1 MNNSLIRAVEQLV
14 TPARRVLLIAHI
26 SPDGD
31 AVGSL
36 LAMGSLLRNQGKEV
50 VLACEDPAPDSVA
63 WLPGVSE
70 IAPQAE
76 GSFDLVI
83 ALDCGDRSRMGSV
96 YEDRFSTVP
105 LLNLDHHITNTQF
118 GTLNWVDPSCV
129 ATSQIV
135 LYLAQA
141 LRWHLTE
148 PVAVCLLAGIVTD
161 TRSFRTSSVDSATLR
176 AALKLMK
183 AGASLSEVA
192 RQSVDSQPLA
202 KVRLYADAVNG
213 LQLEDGILW
222 ARVTRAMRR
231 RWAISENGTSGL
243 SNYLAGVREAQVIV
257 VFAEQDD
264 GMIDVGFRSAPGYDV
279 SQVATQLGGGGH
291 PQASGCV
298 LAGDLERV
306 QEQVLDL
313 VRRSLAEQRTARV
326 SRALA
331 SGSDA

>member
-14 TPARRVLLIAHI
+14 TPARRVLSIAHI

-31 AVGSL
+31 AIGSL

-50 VLACEDPAPDSVA
+50 VLACENPAPDSVA

-141 LRWHLTE
+141 LCWHLTE
-148 PVAVCLLAGIVTD
+148 RVAVCLLAGIVTD
-161 TRSFRTSSVDSATLR
+161 TRSFRTSNVDSATLH
-176 AALKLMK
+176 AALQLMK

-213 LQLEDGILW
+213 LELEDGILW
-222 ARVTRAMRR
+222 ARVTQAMRR

-243 SNYLAGVREAQVIV
+243 SNFLAGVREAQVIV

-264 GMIDVGFRSAPGYDV
+264 GMIDVGFRSTPGYDV

-306 QEQVLDL
+306 QEQVLHL
-313 VRRSLAEQRTARV
+313 VRRSLAKQRIARV